1 MRNNTRTNNQQFFN
15 SALSNNRT
23 WGAYYLQLVEY
34 ALSRFEWE
42 GLPLTV
48 DERMLELSLL
58 SKGQAVFFE
67 DEEIGFLALPV
78 IAGAPFD
85 VYGIPVYRR
94 AYAINNSYQKQLSN
108 KDSIII
114 FNNMLHINTE
124 YKLVEFAQDLFELS
138 QIIMINAKAQ
148 KTPLLI
154 LCDEKQRLTLKNLYM
169 KYDGNQPFIFGE
181 KGLIGTDSIKALGTG
196 APFLCDKLYQLKAN
210 IWNEAL
216 TFLGITNVSVN
227 KKERL
232 ISDEVDRLQGGTTA
246 SRFSYLKSREDA
258 AKKINDMYGLKVSV
272 KWREE
277 EGSKEKDEYN
287 DENKNEEESEK

>member
-23 WGAYYLQLVEY
+23 WGAYYFQLVEY

-42 GLPLTV
+42 GLPTTV

-58 SKGQAVFFE
+58 SRGQAVFFN

-85 VYGIPVYRR
+85 VYGIPVERR
-94 AYAINNSYQKQLSN
+94 AYAINNSYQKHLSN

-148 KTPLLI
+148 KTPLLL

-216 TFLGITNVSVN
+216 TFLGIANVSVN

-232 ISDEVDRLQGGTTA
+232 ISDEVERLQGGTTA
-246 SRFSYLKSREDA
+246 SRFSYLEARKEA
-258 AKKINDMYGLKVSV
+258 AKKVNAMFGLSVSV

-277 EGSKEKDEYN
+277 TEEESKEKDEEDKN
-287 DENKNEEESEK
+287 DEEGEE